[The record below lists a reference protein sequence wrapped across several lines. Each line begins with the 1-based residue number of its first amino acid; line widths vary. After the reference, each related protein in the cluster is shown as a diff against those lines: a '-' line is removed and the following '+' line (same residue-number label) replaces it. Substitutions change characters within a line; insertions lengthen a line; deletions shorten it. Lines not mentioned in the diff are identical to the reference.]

1 MIDLGFWTRVGALAV
16 GVLGVA
22 SLLALVL
29 R

>member
-1 MIDLGFWTRVGALAV
+1 MIELRFWVHIGTLAV